1 MRSLII
7 IILNF
12 VLISG
17 QSAFSQNENY
27 SDKGIFNTR
36 ISIDKMNFDSI
47 GVIKKSPGGA
57 ALRSAIIPGLGQI
70 YNESYWKIPI
80 IYGIGAFFAIEY
92 NRFDKKFKNY
102 AALHDEYQNLYGVG
116 SWQSETYK
124 LYREFYRDYRDS
136 FIWYFALL
144 YIVNILDAYI
154 DAHLFDFNVNSDIQ
168 LKFDPH
174 DKGYRLKFGFN
185 F

>member
-1 MRSLII
+1 MRSLFI

-12 VLISG
+12 VVLFG
-17 QSAFSQNENY
+17 QSAFSQNKNY
-27 SDKGIFNTR
+27 LDKGTLNTQFN
-36 ISIDKMNFDSI
+36 INKFDFDSVS
-47 GVIKKSPGGA
+47 VIKKSPGGA
-57 ALRSAIIPGLGQI
+57 ALRSAIIPGLGQF

-80 IYGIGAFFAIEY
+80 IFGVGAFLIYEY
-92 NRFDKKFKNY
+92 NQFDKKYK
-102 AALHDEYQNLYGVG
+102 EYSSLYDQSVNGTNF
-116 SWQSETYK
+116 WQSDYY
-124 LYREFYRDYRDS
+124 LAWREFERDNRDS

-144 YIVNILDAYI
+144 YIVNVLDAYI

-168 LKFDPH
+168 LRFDPQ

>member
-1 MRSLII
+1 MRSLIV

-12 VLISG
+12 VLLST
-17 QSAFSQNENY
+17 QSAFSQNKNY
-27 SDKGIFNTR
+27 SDKGIFYTQV
-36 ISIDKMNFDSI
+36 IVDKMNFDSM

-57 ALRSAIIPGLGQI
+57 ALRSAIIPGFGQF

-102 AALHDEYQNLYGVG
+102 AALYDKSLEVPGG
-116 SWQSETYK
+116 WQSETYK

-144 YIVNILDAYI
+144 YLVNVLDAYI

-168 LKFDPH
+168 FRLDPP
-174 DKGYRLKFGFN
+174 DKGYHLKFGFN